1 MPRIGMENS
10 EPMRMQKGETRTSE
24 QLRRHYEIER
34 RLAAMLRNAT
44 APERPG
50 LYNKLYDELYRL
62 APDHPQLVHRLS
74 EHKLEEARR
83 NLVFLG
89 RFLTSRSRFLEI
101 GPGDC
106 SLSFEVAR
114 RVQEVS
120 AVDICETMSH
130 RAETPA
136 NFRLVISDG
145 RAVPVPPQ
153 SIDVAFSNQLMEHLH
168 PDDAEAQLDGV
179 YRALAPGGIY
189 ICLTP
194 NRLSGPHD
202 ISRYFDPVA
211 TGFHIK
217 EYTISELRDLFLRAG
232 FSRVRVYAEGRGK
245 YAPVHP
251 ALAGGCEALLAALP
265 RNLRTRVARALPLK
279 LILGIRIVGVK

>member
-1 MPRIGMENS
+1 MENS

-34 RLAAMLRNAT
+34 RLAAVLRNAT

-62 APDHPQLVHRLS
+62 APDHPQLIHRLS

-83 NLVFLG
+83 NLEFLG
-89 RFLTSRSRFLEI
+89 RFLTSRTRFLEI

-106 SLSFEVAR
+106 SLSFEVAH
-114 RVQEVS
+114 RVQEAC
-120 AVDICETMSH
+120 AVDICETMSR

-136 NFRLVISDG
+136 NFRLVILDG

-168 PDDAEAQLDGV
+168 PDDAEAQLGGV
-179 YRALAPGGIY
+179 YSALASGGIY

-194 NRLSGPHD
+194 NRLSEPHNNPD
-202 ISRYFDPVA
+202 ISIRWQQASTSRSTPFLNCA
-211 TGFHIK
+211 TCFCVRGSRGSASTRRGAENMCRSIRCWRQPASRSW
-217 EYTISELRDLFLRAG
+217 EYSPSAC
-232 FSRVRVYAEGRGK
+232 GR
-245 YAPVHP
+245 
-251 ALAGGCEALLAALP
+251 
-265 RNLRTRVARALPLK
+265 TW
-279 LILGIRIVGVK
+279 LGLCH